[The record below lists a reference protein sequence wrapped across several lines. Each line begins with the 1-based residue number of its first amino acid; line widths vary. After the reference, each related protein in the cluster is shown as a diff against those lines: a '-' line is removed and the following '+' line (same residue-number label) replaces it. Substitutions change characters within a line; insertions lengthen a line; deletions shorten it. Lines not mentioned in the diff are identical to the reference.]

1 MPTAGNTVAIPND
14 GTSETWSWYL
24 GKDES
29 GVSNFDKNIKFD
41 FSTKIRRD
49 YTLYAIPNYQFY
61 IASSGNN
68 WLGAVA
74 DADKYIYVKIPQSV
88 AEANN
93 TGKYVLLFS
102 AVSGAKPQ
110 YFKELEY
117 LGVQEGYYIY
127 YAERNDS
134 DYTKFRICRGDASL
148 TKYTPLDIWN
158 QSV

>member
-1 MPTAGNTVAIPND
+1 MIKKKYTINLIGYDSKLITNGTFEVYYNETIDCSILPVLDESNKMETKGNTVAIPND

-93 TGKYVLLFS
+93 TGK
-102 AVSGAKPQ
+102 
-110 YFKELEY
+110 
-117 LGVQEGYYIY
+117 
-127 YAERNDS
+127 
-134 DYTKFRICRGDASL
+134 
-148 TKYTPLDIWN
+148 
-158 QSV
+158 